1 MGCRLAWVGV
11 TKGLVLFGRR
21 RTRWALVAA
30 FALAVAWPV
39 ATGDAATTRNAAV
52 PAKLLGVWH
61 KTMTQADWHRAGVS
75 RDAGVY
81 TFVIKKTGAVT
92 VYRPGD
98 YGTSCGSSCS
108 DFTTTFRPS
117 DGRLRLG
124 PVPVCS
130 FEGIYSW
137 RLAGED
143 VDRGARRRHEVRGS
157 RNLLRRSLEAL
168 TLPVFG

>member
-1 MGCRLAWVGV
+1 MGCRFAWVGV
-11 TKGLVLFGRR
+11 TKGPLLFGRR
-21 RTRWALVAA
+21 CTRRAIVAA

-39 ATGDAATTRNAAV
+39 ASVDAATTRTAAV

-117 DGRLRLG
+117 DGRQRLG

-130 FEGIYSW
+130 FGGIYSW
-137 RLAGED
+137 RRAGRTLIVAPVAD
-143 VDRGARRRHEVRGS
+143 TKCVVRETFFSG
-157 RNLLRRSLEAL
+157 RWKR
-168 TLPVFG
+168 